1 MFKDPIS
8 LLKFEHAVIR
18 IRSDMALRTLGCGVG
33 WTLLEELHSFVVG
46 WHARIEDVY
55 VFPLLG
61 DEVKP
66 FSNDHML
73 ISKYGDA
80 VIKEKRKDWAE
91 RYVKIL
97 LEHNLNEEERVF
109 RDLDTSVMGAILEEL
124 LKYEPYERITGVR
137 VKNLLGTP
145 SSP

>member
-1 MFKDPIS
+1 
-8 LLKFEHAVIR
+8 
-18 IRSDMALRTLGCGVG
+18 VG

-124 LKYEPYERITGVR
+124 RKYEPYERITGVR